1 MYYWLTNYFCNKRFF
16 LGGMIMNKRHAL
28 SVIVVLFVVIACV
41 FAFAA
46 CDNKGNND
54 IEKRAVFDGQNL
66 DTKAVFSYA
75 VDAGYTGTY
84 EEFIESLKGDSAYE
98 IAVSHGFAGTE
109 NEWLAS
115 LVGAAGRDG
124 VSPTIGSNGN
134 WHIGDVD
141 TGVAATG
148 RDGNGIKLI
157 EEVTSDVAGKTKI
170 QITFD
175 NDTTT
180 CFYVANGADGK
191 DGLNGV
197 DGKDGAEGAKGDKGD
212 KGDIGATGNGIA
224 KVEKTLTNGL
234 VDTYTITF
242 TDNTT
247 TTFTIV
253 NGANGANGENGKD
266 GTNGDKGEDGN
277 GIASIA
283 KTGTDGLVDTYTIN
297 FTNGEHA
304 TFTITNGA
312 NGSDGAKGDKG
323 EDGAKGDKGDAG
335 VSITG
340 ATLNGEGE
348 LIIVLSE
355 GDPINVGKVVGASGT
370 NGTNGNDGKDGKDGA
385 DGVSVTGARIEN
397 GELILTIGDQDVN
410 VGNVK
415 GADGASGVDGTNGV
429 DGRGIVSIQKTA
441 ENGLE
446 NTYTITYTDSSTSTF
461 VVINGANGEK
471 GDKGDKGDKGAD
483 GVSVVSVEI
492 REDGHLYVTLSNNE
506 TPIDC
511 GVVRDAHEHSF
522 GDYIVLKDA
531 TCGSKGLRAHVCSV
545 CGAVVGEEIPQ
556 LTHNYSAGFCTN
568 CGAEQQFVATF
579 KADGNT
585 VAEIPFTV
593 STISLDEPAVPA
605 KDGYIGE
612 WEAYTL
618 TASNLEINAVYTEI
632 IATEISTIEG
642 LRAIDGQS
650 GYFVLVN
657 SIDIEG
663 NDFAAISS
671 FDGVLDCRGNKISN
685 GTFVDGAFVLTNNGT
700 IKNLT
705 FEQISTKNGTTN
717 VGTIAALNNGTIENC
732 HVGDSCTV
740 FSNTASC
747 VGGLVG
753 ESRGVIRNS
762 SSIATVTCKKNNA
775 ELIVIGGLVG
785 QSVGTQEQSAIIENC
800 FANCSITVNVTYTA
814 ENEFERIVYIAGF
827 VGRAERTAISNCY
840 AAGNIVC
847 INKVLPDDGT
857 VATTA
862 VSNIGGFV
870 ANAENSTFTNCFSTQ
885 DEPTNT
891 IVAYNMTT
899 NKGGFVVGNTTVT
912 NCYRNATFVC
922 TGDNVLGLAESLEDI
937 ETADFVFET
946 LGWSSEVW
954 TATDGNLPTLK

>member
-1 MYYWLTNYFCNKRFF
+1 MTK
-16 LGGMIMNKRHAL
+16 KHAGFA
-28 SVIVVLFVVIACV
+28 VVVLFVVIACV

-84 EEFIESLKGDSAYE
+84 EEFIEALKGDSAYE

-191 DGLNGV
+191 DGLNGADGKDGLNGV

-224 KVEKTLTNGL
+224 KVEKASTNGL

-385 DGVSVTGARIEN
+385 DGISVTGARIEN

-415 GADGASGVDGTNGV
+415 GADGTNGVDGTKGA

-471 GDKGDKGDKGAD
+471 GDKGDKGDNGAD

-556 LTHNYSAGFCTN
+556 LAHNYSAGVCTN

-593 STISLDEPAVPA
+593 STASLDEPAVPA

-618 TASNLEINAVYTEI
+618 TASNIEINAVYTEI
-632 IATEISTIEG
+632 VATEISTIEG

-650 GYFVLVN
+650 GYFALVN
-657 SIDIEG
+657 SIDLGG

-740 FSNTASC
+740 FSNTVSC

-753 ESRGVIRNS
+753 ENRGVIRNS

-785 QSVGTQEQSAIIENC
+785 QSVGTQEQSAIVENC
-800 FANCSITVNVTYTA
+800 FANGEIIVNVTYTV

-827 VGRAERTAISNCY
+827 VGKAERTAISNCY

-922 TGDNVLGLAESLEDI
+922 TGDNVLGLAESAEDI

>member
-1 MYYWLTNYFCNKRFF
+1 MTK
-16 LGGMIMNKRHAL
+16 KHAGFAVL
-28 SVIVVLFVVIACV
+28 VLFVVLTFV

-84 EEFIESLKGDSAYE
+84 EEFIEALKGDSAYE

-134 WHIGDVD
+134 WHIEGVD

-180 CFYVANGADGK
+180 CFYVANGSDGK

-266 GTNGDKGEDGN
+266 GANGDKGEDGN

-312 NGSDGAKGDKG
+312 NGSNGAKGDKGDKG

-415 GADGASGVDGTNGV
+415 GADGASGVDGTNGA

-556 LTHNYSAGFCTN
+556 LTHNYSAGVCTN

-632 IATEISTIEG
+632 VATEISTIEG

-650 GYFVLVN
+650 GYFALVD
-657 SIDIEG
+657 SLDLGG

-753 ESRGVIRNS
+753 ENRGVIRNS

-785 QSVGTQEQSAIIENC
+785 QYVGTQEQPAIIENC

-827 VGRAERTAISNCY
+827 VGRAERTVISNCY

>member
-1 MYYWLTNYFCNKRFF
+1 
-16 LGGMIMNKRHAL
+16 MNKRHAL

-46 CDNKGNND
+46 CNNKGNND

-84 EEFIESLKGDSAYE
+84 EEFIEALKGDSAYE

-180 CFYVANGADGK
+180 YFYVANGADGKDGLNGADGKDGLNGADGK

-253 NGANGANGENGKD
+253 NGANGTNGENGKD

-355 GDPINVGKVVGASGT
+355 GDPINVGKVVGASGVD
-370 NGTNGNDGKDGKDGA
+370 GTNGNDGKDGKDGS

-415 GADGASGVDGTNGV
+415 GTDGASGVDGTNGA

-471 GDKGDKGDKGAD
+471 GDKGDKGDNGAD

-556 LTHNYSAGFCTN
+556 LAHNYSAGVCTN

-593 STISLDEPAVPA
+593 STASLDEPTVPA
-605 KDGYIGE
+605 KDGYTGE

-632 IATEISTIEG
+632 VATEISTIEG

-650 GYFVLVN
+650 GYFALVN
-657 SIDIEG
+657 SIDIGG

-717 VGTIAALNNGTIENC
+717 VGTVAALNNGTIENC

-753 ESRGVIRNS
+753 ENRGVIRNS

-785 QSVGTQEQSAIIENC
+785 QSVGTQEQPAIIENC
-800 FANCSITVNVTYTA
+800 FAKCSITVNVTYTT

-827 VGRAERTAISNCY
+827 VGKAERTAISNCY
-840 AAGNIVC
+840 AAGSIMC

-922 TGDNVLGLAESLEDI
+922 TGNNVLGLVESVADI